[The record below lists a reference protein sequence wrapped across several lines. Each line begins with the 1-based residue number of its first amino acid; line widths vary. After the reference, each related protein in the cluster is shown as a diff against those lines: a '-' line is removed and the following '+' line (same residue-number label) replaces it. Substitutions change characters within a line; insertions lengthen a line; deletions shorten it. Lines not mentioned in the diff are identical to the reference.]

1 MVAPEELQGCIYLS
15 VHPQQPTNTLSET
28 EGQIERERETE
39 KEFSRTNS
47 EAEPEPSRGQFL
59 KHRGEGEIRPLAQK
73 ESGDA
78 RMLSVAAAEGKG

>member
-28 EGQIERERETE
+28 EGQIERERER
-39 KEFSRTNS
+39 EFSRTNS

-59 KHRGEGEIRPLAQK
+59 KHRGEGEIWPLAQK